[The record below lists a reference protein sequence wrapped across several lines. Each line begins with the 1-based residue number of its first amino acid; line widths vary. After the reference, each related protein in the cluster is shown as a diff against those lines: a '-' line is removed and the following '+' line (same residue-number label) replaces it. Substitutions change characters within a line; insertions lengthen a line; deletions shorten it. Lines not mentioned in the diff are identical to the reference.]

1 MKICLALSD
10 QLDQLRSLAAKHQ
23 TDSVLSVLFLV
34 TNPVT

>member
-10 QLDQLRSLAAKHQ
+10 QLDLRSLAAKHQ